1 MNCILCEISSGQAP
15 ASFVYEDEYVF
26 GIMSLDQP
34 NPYKVLVTPRAH
46 IETIYDLSEDQA
58 ARIFQ
63 AAVEIAR
70 AIREASGCEG
80 LNVVQSNGRAGQQ
93 DIFHFHLHL
102 VPRFQGDSILISW
115 QNKRA
120 ERDELNRM
128 AEEIRSKVEE

>member
-1 MNCILCEISSGQAP
+1 MDCILCEISSGRAQ

-34 NPYKVLVTPRAH
+34 NPYKVLVVPRAH
-46 IETIYDLSEDQA
+46 VETIYDLSEDQA

-63 AAVEIAR
+63 AAVKIAR

-93 DIFHFHLHL
+93 DVFHFHLHL
-102 VPRFQGDSILISW
+102 VPRFHGDSVLISW
-115 QNKRA
+115 ENRRA
-120 ERDELNRM
+120 EGDKLERM
-128 AEEIRSKVEE
+128 AEGIRSKVEG